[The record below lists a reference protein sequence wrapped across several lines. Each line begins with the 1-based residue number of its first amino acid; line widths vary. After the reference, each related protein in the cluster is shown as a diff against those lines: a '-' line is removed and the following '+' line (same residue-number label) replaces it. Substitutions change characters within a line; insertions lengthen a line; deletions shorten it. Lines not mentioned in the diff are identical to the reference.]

1 LILLASWLNSA
12 ALSNSGIFP
21 PEQRNFSANQWNAA
35 EFRGS
40 AAGGGIKPT
49 GSDQRLQRYLFDIR
63 TQQFFGIFSAVA
75 TVLPGG
81 VFADRIA

>member
-1 LILLASWLNSA
+1 LILFGSWLNSA
-12 ALSNSGIFP
+12 ALPNSGIFP
-21 PEQRNFSANQWNAA
+21 PEQRNFSADQWNTA

-40 AAGGGIKPT
+40 TAGLGIKPT

-63 TQQFFGIFSAVA
+63 TQQFFGIFCAVA
-75 TVLPGG
+75 TALPGR